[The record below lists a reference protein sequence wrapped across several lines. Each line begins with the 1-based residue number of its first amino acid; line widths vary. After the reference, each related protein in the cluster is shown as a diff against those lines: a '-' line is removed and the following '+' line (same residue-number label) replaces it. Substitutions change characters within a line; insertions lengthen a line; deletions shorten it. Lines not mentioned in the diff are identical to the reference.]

1 VPGTYTDIVEIVAPS
16 SAKAGD
22 WVAVTIK
29 VKNIW
34 TDYVGVW
41 TAGIYDSAELFIDF
55 EDWIPA
61 GSTHEYMGG
70 FIMPDR
76 DVTIHGYTY
85 YLAEDGYHF
94 DDEAEKRVS
103 LAVAPEPYAG
113 TISRKELEYNGARAS
128 IPAYDIPQGQRGL
141 VHIWGRNDM
150 STTQRLGIHWLVY
163 DPDGILVE
171 DYEDWSTLYYRQGAE
186 HEFIG
191 GRFNLNKPGTYTINI
206 ALSMN
211 PADPEIVDSYYG
223 TLCTVAVA
231 EEFAGTIS
239 RKELEYDAN
248 RAGIPVF

>member
-1 VPGTYTDIVEIVAPS
+1 MTGVYTDIVEIIAPS
-16 SAKAGD
+16 SARAGE

-34 TDYVGVW
+34 TYSLGVW
-41 TAGIYDSAELFIDF
+41 TTGIYDSEELFIDF

-76 DVTIHGYTY
+76 DVTIHAYTY

-94 DDEAEKRVS
+94 DDEAEKAVS
-103 LAVAPEPYAG
+103 LEEVLAG
-113 TISRKELEYNGARAS
+113 TISRKELEHDAARDY
-128 IPAYDIPQGQRGL
+128 IPAYDIPRDQRGL
-141 VHIWGRNDM
+141 IHIWGRNDM
-150 STTQRLGIHWLVY
+150 ATTQRLGIHWLVY

-171 DYEDWSTLYYRQGAE
+171 DYEDWSSLYYRQGAE

-191 GRFNLNKPGTYTINI
+191 GRFNLAKPGTYTINV
-206 ALSMN
+206 ALSMH

-239 RKELEYDAN
+239 RKELEYDAS